1 VQRFPVFGP
10 LGPFIDEVWGIQVTI
25 ENMVSTLRRYANE
38 FVRIWIFKNMAVWND
53 LWVICG

>member
-1 VQRFPVFGP
+1 
-10 LGPFIDEVWGIQVTI
+10 VWGIQVTI